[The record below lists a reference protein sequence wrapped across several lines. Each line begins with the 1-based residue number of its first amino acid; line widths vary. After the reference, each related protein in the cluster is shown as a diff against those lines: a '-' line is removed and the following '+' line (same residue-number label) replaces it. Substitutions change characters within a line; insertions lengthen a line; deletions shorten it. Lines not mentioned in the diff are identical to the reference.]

1 MDLTLEMDEALA
13 ALLSTAGSPALV
25 SWLSIPSYSTA
36 CFSQDNARA
45 TSSHDFAEVLMITS

>member
-36 CFSQDNARA
+36 CFS
-45 TSSHDFAEVLMITS
+45 